1 MDSSSRNPEGT
12 SERSFQSLNISRQ
25 YRTGNNPLD
34 EFYIPTLRLTKKYD
48 RAAGYFDSKS
58 LKYAARGIAGLI
70 SNNGR
75 MRLITAPYLKKD
87 DIQALKKATTESEE
101 LEILGSSLSS
111 KLFEDQCEEY
121 LRSDHVQAL
130 AWMVK
135 EDYLDIKVAYTTKAD
150 SSSPFKSYHEK
161 IAIMNDDYG
170 NQIAIQGS
178 LNETGVG
185 WTDNYE
191 SFDVYKA
198 WEGEIEKERVTAKAD
213 AFERLWNDEDPNVS
227 VHPLPDAVERG
238 FETISPD
245 TVNDKPAID
254 AFFTEE
260 GMGPSPVSQGQDD
273 KELWSHQKDAIEWW
287 KQNNYRGILAMA
299 TGSGKTLTALR
310 AARLQA
316 DIRLT
321 IIIVPSKV
329 LLDQWKDEL
338 MSVFGGNLRTQEC
351 SGRTD
356 WKTNILQVTD
366 QYRIGTLESVH
377 SLPRTVLLTTLHT
390 ASSDAFLKAVRQIP
404 EDFLQIVIDEVHNAG
419 APTFQ
424 KIFDIDA
431 GRRIGLSATPDRQWD
446 EEGTKAIYNYFGGH
460 APFQFTTQEAI
471 DNGYLAPY
479 EYHPL
484 LSKLTAK
491 EYEDY
496 VKLSEKIGQ
505 VSGQIETDQNVS
517 EEIIKTRDQ
526 LLRKRAKIKKTANMK
541 PSRFGDFL
549 ETDHPKPAIVFC
561 EDTEQIEELESE
573 LDSRDIS
580 YGVYLSTRQDE
591 QDDAMFRFEN
601 GLIDYLLA
609 VKCLDEGVD
618 VPDAPT
624 AVIIASSRNKREFIQ
639 RRGRVLRQSSG
650 KDKAKIFD
658 MITLPGVSA
667 PPGDDQ
673 ARQLIEK
680 ELERAKVLMG
690 SAENKDQAER
700 YLADKL
706 EEYGEGF
713 RYLAYI

>member
-1 MDSSSRNPEGT
+1 MDSFPQNSEGT
-12 SERSFQSLNISRQ
+12 ARRSFQSLNIARQ
-25 YRTGNNPLD
+25 YRTGNNPLED
-34 EFYIPTLRLTKKYD
+34 FYIPTLSLTKEYD

-58 LKYAARGIAGLI
+58 LKYAAKGIAGLI

-75 MRLITAPYLKKD
+75 MRLITAPYLKKH
-87 DIQALKKATTESEE
+87 DIQALKEATTESEE
-101 LEILGSSLSS
+101 LNILEDAISSE
-111 KLFEDQCEEY
+111 LFEDQCEEY
-121 LRSDHVQAL
+121 LRSDHVRAL

-135 EDYLDIKVAYTTKAD
+135 EDYLDIKIAYTTEAD
-150 SSSPFKSYHEK
+150 SSNPFKSYHEK
-161 IAIMNDDYG
+161 IAIMNDKYG

-198 WEGEIEKERVTAKAD
+198 WEGEIQRERVTAKAD
-213 AFERLWNDEDPNVS
+213 SFERLWNNEDPNVS
-227 VHPLPDAVERG
+227 VRSLPDAVERG
-238 FETISPD
+238 FKTISPA
-245 TVNDKPAID
+245 TVNEKPAID

-260 GMGPSPVSQGQDD
+260 GMGSPPASQSQDD
-273 KELWSHQKDAIEWW
+273 KELWSHQKDAINWW
-287 KQNNYRGILAMA
+287 KQNDYRGILAMA

-321 IIIVPSKV
+321 VIVVPSQV

-338 MSVFGGNLRTQEC
+338 KSVFGDNLRTQEC

-356 WKTNILQVTD
+356 WKTKTLQIAD
-366 QYRIGTLESVH
+366 QYRVGTLESVH

-390 ASSDAFLKAVRQIP
+390 ASSDAFLKAVRPIP
-404 EDFLQIVIDEVHNAG
+404 DDFLQIIIDEVHNAG

-424 KIFDIDA
+424 RVLDIDA

-446 EEGTKAIYNYFGGH
+446 KEGTKAIYNYFGGH
-460 APFQFTTQEAI
+460 DPFQFTTQEAI

-484 LSKLTAK
+484 LSELTAE
-491 EYEDY
+491 EYDDY
-496 VKLSEKIGQ
+496 INVSKKIGQ
-505 VSGQIETDQNVS
+505 ITGKIENNQNVS
-517 EEIIKTRDQ
+517 EEIVRTRDQ
-526 LLRKRAKIKKTANMK
+526 LLRKRAKIKKTARMK

-573 LDSRDIS
+573 LDSRNIG

-639 RRGRVLRQSSG
+639 RRGRVLRQSSD

-658 MITLPGVSA
+658 MIVLPGVSA